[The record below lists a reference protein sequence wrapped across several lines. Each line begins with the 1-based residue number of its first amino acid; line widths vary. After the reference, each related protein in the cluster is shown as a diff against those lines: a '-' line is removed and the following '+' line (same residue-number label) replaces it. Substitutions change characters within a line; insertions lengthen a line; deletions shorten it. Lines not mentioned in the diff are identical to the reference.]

1 MITMTTVGTVAAAL
15 ICFSGIGYSATDP
28 VKEPEVPSK
37 IATQGVVYHTITEKQ
52 TQVTFTSK
60 APLENIVGKS
70 NAVVGYAV
78 AGSTESP
85 AELLGA
91 HWILPVESLATGIPL
106 RDDHLYHE
114 WLDSES
120 YPNISFVLTSVE
132 NIKLVKEGDGFS
144 TWTLSLNGKMSLH
157 GVTKEIHVDDAKL
170 SFLAESEKTE
180 KIAEGDLCFLKCTYS
195 IKMSDFG
202 IHHKDVPEKV
212 SDEIKLSQML
222 RMSTSQQ

>member
-1 MITMTTVGTVAAAL
+1 MITMTTVGAVAAAL
-15 ICFSGIGYSATDP
+15 ICLSGIGSTTP
-28 VKEPEVPSK
+28 NIVKEPEVPSEIK
-37 IATQGVVYHTITEKQ
+37 NQGVVYHTITEKQ

-78 AGSTESP
+78 TGSTESP
-85 AELLGA
+85 ADLLGA

-106 RDDHLYHE
+106 RDEHMYHE

-132 NIKLVKEGDGFS
+132 NIELVKEGDGFS

-157 GVTKEIHVDDAKL
+157 GVTKEIRVDDAKL
-170 SFLAESEKTE
+170 SFLAESEKTV

-222 RMSTSQQ
+222 RMSTSLQ